1 MAAPSDA
8 TIQNL
13 NGTWVLNKTL
23 STDTDAVLS
32 LQGIG
37 WLTRKAISIATITLS
52 VKQFVEPNADDPA
65 NAPITRI
72 VIDQT
77 ATGGIKSTESRTTDW
92 RVREHQDRTFGKC
105 AARSRLVRGAKGADG
120 KVRPVFELQTTE
132 PQEEKIGQFLRGE
145 ITVDGEEDPEGG
157 FLVDEDIQE
166 KDGVVYPEGEGL
178 WLHSFVKSE
187 EAPWAVE
194 QIWGFETFNGQRYH
208 SRRLVVATEEGK
220 YLFGRL
226 VYDYQSQ

>member
-1 MAAPSDA
+1 MAAPADT

-23 STDTDAVLS
+23 STDTDAILA
-32 LQGIG
+32 LQGIS
-37 WLTRKAISIATITLS
+37 WLTRKAIGIATITLS
-52 VKQFVEPNADDPA
+52 VNEFIEPNADDPS
-65 NAPITRI
+65 NAPITKI

-92 RVREHQDRTFGKC
+92 RVREHKDRTFGKC
-105 AARSRLVRGAKGADG
+105 AAQSRLVRGEKGADG
-120 KVRPVFELQTTE
+120 KVRPVFEVQTE
-132 PQEEKIGQFLRGE
+132 PKEEKIKKFLRGE

-157 FLVDEDIQE
+157 FLVDDVQE
-166 KDGVVYPEGEGL
+166 KDGVSYPEGEGL
-178 WLHSFVKSE
+178 WLHSFVRSE
-187 EAPWAVE
+187 DAPWTAE

-208 SRRLVVATEEGK
+208 SRRLVVATQDGK

-226 VYDYQSQ
+226 VYDFQAQ